1 MIDNKDKEILKFIEN
16 NKPWINKQDICK
28 YFGEDPLE
36 IQSRLII
43 LENTG
48 KILKN
53 PGTGQV
59 DSIQYGLTYLGDL
72 AMGPWY
78 KRWWHFVLYDK
89 HNLFIILSLLVS
101 IFALSISIITLNKK
115 L

>member
-1 MIDNKDKEILKFIEN
+1 MIDNKDKEILKFIKN
-16 NKPWINKQDICK
+16 NKPWVSKQDICK
-28 YFGEDPLE
+28 HFGEDSLE

-43 LENTG
+43 LEDTR

-53 PGTGQV
+53 PDTGQV
-59 DSIQYGLTYLGDL
+59 DSIQYGLTDLGNL
-72 AMGPWY
+72 AIGPWY

-101 IFALSISIITLNKK
+101 ILALIIALNKK
-115 L
+115 